1 MKKPIASLLAM
12 NLSLEGRTLH
22 LVMHAMR
29 SVLIISAVS
38 LLFSCG
44 SGNGKTEPVQATA
57 PSLSLSLSS
66 PAAAPA
72 IQCSD
77 IATISAGLYHT
88 VGLNRNKTVVA
99 VGDNAYGQLGVSSW
113 MNIKAIA
120 AGLNHTVGLTEDGI
134 VLAVGNNIN
143 SQSVIPSDWTNIK
156 AIAAGWYHTVG
167 LTGDGTVVAVGNN
180 VYSQL
185 IFPSDWTNNIQAI
198 AAGAYHTVGLKKD
211 GTVVAVG
218 DNSKGQLTFPSDW
231 TNNIQAIAAGA
242 YHTVGLKKDGTV
254 VAVGDNSKGQLTF
267 PSDWTNNIQ
276 AIAAG
281 AYHTVGLKKD
291 GTVVAV
297 GNNSKGQAIIPSDW
311 TDIKAIAAGA
321 NYTVG
326 LKGDGTIVAVGDNS
340 KGQTSFSSDWTNIMP
355 ICGPAILD
363 VTPPMT
369 TTMVTGTLGTNGRY
383 VSDVQ
388 MTLVATDND
397 GGSGVKEV
405 HYSIDGTDAIVSE
418 CSTSFSIVSDG
429 THTVTFFA
437 VDNEGN
443 AETPQVMTINIHK
456 AESSDLD
463 EDSACFWPP
472 NHKMVN
478 VKIRGWVTHWGSE
491 IDSTIITVTDKYGI
505 HKMPPLHGFEHA
517 IPLESWREDTDMEGR
532 WYAFTVVVT
541 DKAGRQSK
549 KTKTVCVPHDKR

>member
-1 MKKPIASLLAM
+1 MKKPFAALLSM
-12 NLSLEGRTLH
+12 NLNLERRTLH
-22 LVMHAMR
+22 LVMHAIR
-29 SVLIISAVS
+29 SVLIISAAS

-57 PSLSLSLSS
+57 PSLSLSA

-77 IATISAGLYHT
+77 AATISAGLYHT

-99 VGDNAYGQLGVSSW
+99 VGDNTYGQLDVSSW
-113 MNIKAIA
+113 INIKAIA
-120 AGLNHTVGLTEDGI
+120 AGLNHTVGLKEDST
-134 VLAVGNNIN
+134 VVAVGSN
-143 SQSVIPSDWTNIK
+143 SYNQSIFPSDWTNIK

-167 LTGDGTVVAVGNN
+167 LKEDGTVVAVGNN

-185 IFPSDWTNNIQAI
+185 IFPSDWTNNIKAV
-198 AAGAYHTVGLKKD
+198 AAGAYHTVGLKVDGTVVAVGDNRKGQLNFPSDWTNNIKAIAAGANHTVGLKEDGTVVAVGDNSKGQSIFPPEWTNIKAIAAGANYTVGLKED

-218 DNSKGQLTFPSDW
+218 DNSKGQL
-231 TNNIQAIAAGA
+231 N
-242 YHTVGLKKDGTV
+242 
-254 VAVGDNSKGQLTF
+254 VASLF
-267 PSDWTNNIQ
+267 
-276 AIAAG
+276 
-281 AYHTVGLKKD
+281 
-291 GTVVAV
+291 
-297 GNNSKGQAIIPSDW
+297 
-311 TDIKAIAAGA
+311 
-321 NYTVG
+321 
-326 LKGDGTIVAVGDNS
+326 
-340 KGQTSFSSDWTNIMP
+340 TNIMP
-355 ICGPAILD
+355 ICGAAILD

>member
-22 LVMHAMR
+22 LAMHAMR
-29 SVLIISAVS
+29 SVLIISAAS

-44 SGNGKTEPVQATA
+44 SGNSKTEPVQATA

-66 PAAAPA
+66 PAATPA

-185 IFPSDWTNNIQAI
+185 I
-198 AAGAYHTVGLKKD
+198 
-211 GTVVAVG
+211 
-218 DNSKGQLTFPSDW
+218 
-231 TNNIQAIAAGA
+231 
-242 YHTVGLKKDGTV
+242 
-254 VAVGDNSKGQLTF
+254 F

-437 VDNEGN
+437 ADNEGN

-541 DKAGRQSK
+541 DKAGHRSE
-549 KTKTVCVPHDKR
+549 KTKKVCVPHDKR

>member
-1 MKKPIASLLAM
+1 MKMPIASLLAM

-77 IATISAGLYHT
+77 AATISAGLYHT

-254 VAVGDNSKGQLTF
+254 VAVGNNSKGQLIFT
-267 PSDWTNNIQ
+267 
-276 AIAAG
+276 
-281 AYHTVGLKKD
+281 
-291 GTVVAV
+291 
-297 GNNSKGQAIIPSDW
+297 SDW

-326 LKGDGTIVAVGDNS
+326 LKEDGTVVAVGDNS
-340 KGQTSFSSDWTNIMP
+340 KGQLNVADLFTSIMP
-355 ICGPAILD
+355 ICGPVILD

-541 DKAGRQSK
+541 DKAGHRSE
-549 KTKTVCVPHDKR
+549 KTKKVCVPHDKR

>member
-1 MKKPIASLLAM
+1 MKKPIASILAM

-22 LVMHAMR
+22 LAMHAMR

-44 SGNGKTEPVQATA
+44 SGNSKTEPVQATA

-99 VGDNAYGQLGVSSW
+99 VGDNTYGQLGVSSW
-113 MNIKAIA
+113 INIKAIA

-134 VLAVGNNIN
+134 VVAVGNNIY

-218 DNSKGQLTFPSDW
+218 
-231 TNNIQAIAAGA
+231 
-242 YHTVGLKKDGTV
+242 
-254 VAVGDNSKGQLTF
+254 
-267 PSDWTNNIQ
+267 
-276 AIAAG
+276 
-281 AYHTVGLKKD
+281 
-291 GTVVAV
+291 
-297 GNNSKGQAIIPSDW
+297 NNSKGQAIIPSDW

-326 LKGDGTIVAVGDNS
+326 LKGDGKIVAVGDNS
-340 KGQTSFSSDWTNIMP
+340 KGQLNVADLFTSIMP

-463 EDSACFWPP
+463 EDSACLWPP

-478 VKIRGWVTHWGSE
+478 IKIRGSVTHYGSE
-491 IDSTIITVTDKYGI
+491 IDSIIIKLEDKYGI

-517 IPLESWREDTDMEGR
+517 IPVESWRVDTDMDGR
-532 WYAFTVVVT
+532 SYTITVEVT

-549 KTKTVCVPHDKR
+549 KTKKVCVLPHDNHHRR